1 MTTRRA
7 ALALLATPLAAPV
20 QAQPAGWP
28 DRPITLVVGF
38 LPGGSTDIGAR
49 LLAERMAPLLGPGA
63 RIIIE
68 NRAGAGGSLSAEYVA
83 RMAPDG
89 YVLTI
94 GSASSVATNP
104 AALPD
109 TVRYDAV
116 ADFTHL
122 ALLGGGPMCLVVPG
136 SSPHRDVA
144 SLVRAA
150 KAAPAPLL
158 WGSSGSGGIGHLT
171 GEYFAHRAGFRGEFV
186 PYRGGSAVLEAMRK
200 AEIDFSC
207 EVLAS
212 AWPHVRE
219 AGRDGGSRALA
230 VTSPGRH
237 PLLPDVPSLAEQ
249 GFPGFDIVTFNV
261 LQGPKGMEPAL
272 ARRINHA
279 AVTALAEPQLRQRLA
294 AAGIDPAGPSTVES
308 SRAYVAAELAKF
320 QGIVR
325 ETGLRLG
332 RG

>member
-1 MTTRRA
+1 MTTRRV
-7 ALALLATPLAAPV
+7 ALALLATPLSTSLAAPALA
-20 QAQPAGWP
+20 QAPWP

-49 LLAERMAPLLGPGA
+49 LLAERMAAHLGPGA

-68 NRAGAGGSLSAEYVA
+68 NRPGAGGSLSAEYVA

-89 YVLTI
+89 HVLTL

-109 TVRYDAV
+109 TVRYDPLG
-116 ADFTHL
+116 DFTHI

-136 SSPHRDVA
+136 SSPHRSVA
-144 SLVRAA
+144 ALVGAA
-150 KAAPAPLL
+150 KAARAPLL
-158 WGSSGSGGIGHLT
+158 WGSSGTGGIGHLT
-171 GEYFAHRAGFRGEFV
+171 GEYFAHRAGFTGEYV
-186 PYRGGSAVLEAMRK
+186 PYRGGSALLEAMRK
-200 AEIDFSC
+200 AELDFSC

-212 AWPHVRE
+212 ALPHVQ
-219 AGRDGGSRALA
+219 DNSSRALA
-230 VTSPGRH
+230 VTSIGRH

-261 LQGPKGMEPAL
+261 LQGPKGMDPAL
-272 ARRINHA
+272 ALRINRA
-279 AVTALAEPQLRQRLA
+279 AMAALAEPQLRQRLA
-294 AAGIDPAGPSTVES
+294 GAGVDPAGPSTPAS
-308 SRAYVAAELAKF
+308 TRDYVAAELAKF